1 MFNGN
6 KFKLVTLKGR
16 TFKVQGH
23 EDQVIRWLVETKG
36 VDVHEINV
44 WSSRLVPSVQYRFK
58 GRVRTHK
65 PDLMVRGKVIE
76 VKSVYTLGLTKQG
89 LEEDWLGKHKAMA
102 RAALKQG
109 LDYRVVVVTDSVIVL
124 PRLWFQATLREVRE
138 MLKGAAE
145 EI

>member
-6 KFKLVTLKGR
+6 KFKLVTVRGR

-23 EDQVIRWLVETKG
+23 EGVVIRWLVESKG
-36 VDVHEINV
+36 VGVSEINV
-44 WSSRLVPSVQYRFK
+44 WSSKMVPSVRYRFK
-58 GRVRTHK
+58 GRARTHK

-76 VKSVYTLGLTKQG
+76 VKSTYTLGLTELG

-109 LDYRVVVVTDSVIVL
+109 LDYRVIVVTDSVVVL
-124 PRLWFQATLREVRE
+124 PRLWFKASLPQIRKLLGDPA
-138 MLKGAAE
+138 
-145 EI
+145 